1 MEFKVQKEVLDSG
14 VKIVF
19 AAVDGMDFCGGSV
32 VIDSLGNITAHADDS
47 EQLLC
52 ADIDMSSASEIR
64 AEKPCTSLILIT
76 NKTIDKKS
84 SHNPYT
90 QDYAQF
96 FV

>member
-1 MEFKVQKEVLDSG
+1 MEFKVQKKVLDSG

-19 AAVDGMDFCGGSV
+19 AAVEGMDFCGGSV
-32 VIDSLGNITAHADDS
+32 VIDPLGNITAHAYDS
-47 EQLLC
+47 EQLLYS
-52 ADIDMSSASEIR
+52 DIDMSSASEIR
-64 AEKPCTSLILIT
+64 AEKPYTSLILII